1 MLCVR
6 LWRQDSK
13 MHSLCSN
20 HLLDNFHSSLEKT
33 LTERISILAKRKF
46 CYAYLQSMKHGHNAK
61 TCDQRLSCRSRK
73 VNHPA
78 TMYGYIPKDKF
89 RIDSSI
95 EQNGDK
101 KIANNFA
108 DVTVGATE
116 ENSDV
121 EIISMSIVPVK
132 IRHWKNVKNEVLTYA
147 MLDSCSQG
155 FFIQEDLIK
164 EL

>member
-1 MLCVR
+1 
-6 LWRQDSK
+6 
-13 MHSLCSN
+13 
-20 HLLDNFHSSLEKT
+20 
-33 LTERISILAKRKF
+33 
-46 CYAYLQSMKHGHNAK
+46 
-61 TCDQRLSCRSRK
+61 
-73 VNHPA
+73 
-78 TMYGYIPKDKF
+78 MYGYIPKDKF